1 MGVASGRCS
10 QVDSGWTGDFGS
22 LALSPDGK
30 RLAVS
35 IVDATGEQIWVK
47 HLGVPHGPLS
57 KLTFEGVNIAPQW
70 HPDGKQVLFVE
81 EFLASHNLRVVHADG
96 NSAAPTELLHIP
108 DHVYNAKWSADGR
121 WVVYEFRRTGSL
133 RDIAGVRP
141 GVDSSPVSLAQS
153 KFAESNPSISPNG
166 RWLLYDANTTGSSEV
181 YVRPFP
187 NASTALHQISSGG
200 GSRPRWSPDGREIFF
215 VNKNR
220 ELVRVA
226 VVPGDAFAFSDQRV
240 LFSLRG
246 IANWDVAPDGQR
258 FIMIRDREGRG
269 RRKLVVVENVFQE
282 LKAKAPR

>member
-1 MGVASGRCS
+1 M
-10 QVDSGWTGDFGS
+10 
-22 LALSPDGK
+22 
-30 RLAVS
+30 
-35 IVDATGEQIWVK
+35 
-47 HLGVPHGPLS
+47 
-57 KLTFEGVNIAPQW
+57 NIAPQW
-70 HPDGKQVLFVE
+70 SPDGKQVLFVE

-96 NSAAPTELLHIP
+96 NSASPTELLHIP

-121 WVVYEFRRTGSL
+121 WVVYELRRTGSL

-226 VVPGDAFAFSDQRV
+226 VVPGDAFAFADQRV

-246 IANWDVAPDGQR
+246 VVNWDVAPDGR

-269 RRKLVVVENVFQE
+269 HRKLVVVENVFQE